1 MDTNKKIQKALA
13 IIKKPVIGEEAY
25 LILGNGGRVR
35 TSDVVTIF
43 QKEGETQ
50 IETLNTVYVI
60 NNKPWFVFDSVLTD
74 MRRKKFVLC
83 VRTKVG
89 TYVPVEI
96 EPTGIEKYLKMDQ
109 CAIETQN
116 AVYCGDLRNGDFITD
131 TNKIVFGNGRLIPLK
146 AESELIGG

>member
-1 MDTNKKIQKALA
+1 MNMNKKIRKALC
-13 IIKKPVIGEEAY
+13 ILKPTVVGEETF
-25 LILGNGGRVR
+25 LVLDNGGRVK
-35 TSDVVTIF
+35 TSDVVSLYST
-43 QKEGETQ
+43 KGETR

-60 NNKPWFVFDSVLTD
+60 KNKPWYVFDSVLTD
-74 MRRKKFVLC
+74 MKKRKIVLC
-83 VRTKVG
+83 VRTKQG
-89 TYVPVEI
+89 QYVPVEI
-96 EPTGIEKYLKMDQ
+96 EPTGFYKCLKMEQ